1 MFGFALL
8 PVLAVLCA
16 CLSEYDDRQVFAR
29 RPLVRFS
36 PSYLNLVVR
45 SLSLWNHYSNH
56 FSRESSACLRIRRRR
71 STPISLRWGFGIVKV
86 RSALTMYGCF
96 PPRYGPSNPN
106 FLSRLTRSSQET
118 GVSLATD
125 LQFLELFYPMP
136 VDWRNG
142 QAFS

>member
-8 PVLAVLCA
+8 PVFAVLCA
-16 CLSEYDDRQVFAR
+16 CLSEYDDRQVFVR

-45 SLSLWNHYSNH
+45 SLSLWNHCSNH
-56 FSRESSACLRIRRRR
+56 FSRESSAC
-71 STPISLRWGFGIVKV
+71 LRWGFGIVKV

-96 PPRYGPSNPN
+96 PPLYGPSNPN

-118 GVSLATD
+118 GMSLATD